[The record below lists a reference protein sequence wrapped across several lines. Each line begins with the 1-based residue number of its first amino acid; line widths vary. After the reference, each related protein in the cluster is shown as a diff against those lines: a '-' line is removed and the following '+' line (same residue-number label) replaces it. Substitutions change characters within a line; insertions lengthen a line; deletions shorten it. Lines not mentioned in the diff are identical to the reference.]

1 VHVRVIGSSPAWPN
15 PDGAHAG
22 YLVEANGT
30 RVLLDCGPGVLAR
43 LRERET
49 WPMVDAIVISH
60 FHLDHF
66 GDLVPWVWGIKHRPE
81 RGGAELWVPPDG
93 SAVLADLGARLGY
106 PAMFEDTF
114 ELREYAALEPFR
126 AGSIALLAAPMVHY
140 RMPCHALRAE
150 ADGRSLVYSADTGP
164 TPALADLA
172 RDADLFICEATL
184 ETGADDGDIRGHL
197 SADEALEAAR
207 EARARHV
214 VLTHRPS
221 ELPVPDGVELAYDGL
236 ELDV

>member
-1 VHVRVIGSSPAWPN
+1 VIGSSPAWPN

-22 YLVEANGT
+22 YLVEANGS

-43 LRERET
+43 LRETEP
-49 WPMVDAIVISH
+49 WPRVDAIVISH

-81 RGGAELWVPPDG
+81 RGGAELWVPPG
-93 SAVLADLGARLGY
+93 GGEILADHGARLGY

-114 ELREYAALEPFR
+114 ALREYVPLQRFV
-126 AGSIALLAAPMVHY
+126 AGGVDVVAAPMVHY
-140 RMPCHALRAE
+140 RMPCHALRIE
-150 ADGRSLVYSADTGP
+150 SEGRSFVYSADTGP

-184 ETGADDGDIRGHL
+184 ELGADDGDIRGHL

-207 EARARHV
+207 DARARHV

-221 ELPVPDGVELAYDGL
+221 ELPVPEGVELAYDGL
-236 ELDV
+236 ELEV

>member
-1 VHVRVIGSSPAWPN
+1 MIGSSPAWPN

-22 YLVEANGT
+22 YLVEANGG

-43 LRERET
+43 LRQDEP
-49 WPMVDAIVISH
+49 WPALDAIVISH

-81 RGGAELWVPPDG
+81 RGGPELWVPPG
-93 SAVLADLGARLGY
+93 GRAELADHGARLGY

-114 ELREYAALEPFR
+114 ALAEYAPLQPFT
-126 AGSIALLAAPMVHY
+126 AGGLSLLAAPLLHY
-140 RMPCHALRAE
+140 RMPCHGLRVE
-150 ADGRSLVYSADTGP
+150 ADGRTFVYSADTGP

-172 RDADLFICEATL
+172 RGADLFICEATL
-184 ETGADDGDIRGHL
+184 ETGADDGDVRGHL

-207 EARARHV
+207 EAGARHV
-214 VLTHRPS
+214 VLTHRPA

-236 ELDV
+236 ELNV